1 MKRRNKLGPLF
12 WGSVVFLALL
22 LVMAVIGPS
31 IRHPHDA
38 RVGETLQGP
47 SAEFWLG
54 TDDLGRD
61 IFSRL
66 TYGARVSLTVG
77 IVVQIFALVLG
88 ITIGMIGAL
97 APKWIAGPV
106 MRFTDGM
113 FAFPDLLLAI
123 LIVGIFGF
131 SSAGG
136 ILAPLSAV
144 LGSGLTPVIIAL
156 AVTAWPSIARLVR
169 GQVATLKQ
177 REYVQA
183 ARAMGAKPSWLVLKH
198 ILPHLW
204 GIILAVSMVDLA
216 AVILAESAMSFL
228 GIGVQPPDASWGTM
242 INQARV
248 NMQAHPLLL
257 VWPCVLLSL
266 TIFAL
271 NFVGDGL
278 RDLADPKSEKK

>member
-1 MKRRNKLGPLF
+1 VRPKTKRRLGFLF
-12 WGSVVFLALL
+12 WASVIFLGLL
-22 LVMAVIGPS
+22 LVTAIIGPH
-31 IRHPHDA
+31 IRHPHDI
-38 RVGETLQGP
+38 RSGGKLLGP

-54 TDDLGRD
+54 TDELGRD
-61 IFSRL
+61 IFARL
-66 TYGARVSLTVG
+66 TYGARVSLLVG
-77 IVVQIFALVLG
+77 IVVQTAALALG

-97 APKWIAGPV
+97 GPKWLAGPV

-123 LIVGIFGF
+123 LIVGVFGF
-131 SSAGG
+131 GAASGP
-136 ILAPLSAV
+136 LAPISAV

-169 GQVATLKQ
+169 GQVATLKE

-183 ARAMGAKPSWLVLKH
+183 ARAMGARPSWLVLKH

-216 AVILAESAMSFL
+216 AVILAESSLSFL
-228 GIGVQPPDASWGTM
+228 GIGVQAPDSSWGTM
-242 INQARV
+242 INQARIYLDSR
-248 NMQAHPLLL
+248 PELLL
-257 VWPCVLLSL
+257 WPCAMLSL

-278 RDLADPKSEKK
+278 RDLADPKS